1 MIWHTIQG
9 ADNALQLGA
18 KYKCHFPRKDNHK
31 YKSFSLITNR
41 QAEQTDFTRTSWLAR
56 GRIRDEKLQNWTRVW
71 RLTLNVKARW
81 PKEDRKPRWPK
92 YLHLPLL
99 NNEMN
104 VVCWTLKLFQIQISV
119 DDTFWAEGGFAR
131 WSSILSKSQTRLCNC
146 AGNTCTPHCWAMR
159 RVWFIEPWNFRNSN
173 LIKYNEFCTP
183 SSSGLLV
190 LYSQQLRATNSVLGA
205 APGY

>member
-56 GRIRDEKLQNWTRVW
+56 GRNRDEKLQHWTRVW

-92 YLHLPLL
+92 YLHPPCWSKIQLWFVEP
-99 NNEMN
+99 
-104 VVCWTLKLFQIQISV
+104 WTLKLFRGQVSV
-119 DDTFWAEGGFAR
+119 NDYVSTDGGFAR
-131 WSSILSKSQTRLCNC
+131 WPGILPEPQTTHCNC
-146 AGNTCTPHCWAMR
+146 ARNTNDKAR
-159 RVWFIEPWNFRNSN
+159 
-173 LIKYNEFCTP
+173 
-183 SSSGLLV
+183 
-190 LYSQQLRATNSVLGA
+190 
-205 APGY
+205 